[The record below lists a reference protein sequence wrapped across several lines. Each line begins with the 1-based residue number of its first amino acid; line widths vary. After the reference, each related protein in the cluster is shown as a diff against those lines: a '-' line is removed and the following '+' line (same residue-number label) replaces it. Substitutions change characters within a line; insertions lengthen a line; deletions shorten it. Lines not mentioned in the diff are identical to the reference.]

1 MLMRGALALSLLPL
15 AACGPV
21 PVDVAERQCA
31 QRARESAAPFGTAA
45 FGIGTDG
52 RRIRPIA
59 RSEITL
65 STDFI
70 VGRDPQQV
78 YQSCVRQRSGQP
90 PTRPL
95 VL

>member
-1 MLMRGALALSLLPL
+1 MLRGVLALSLVPL

-31 QRARESAAPFGTAA
+31 ERARQAAAPFGNAQ
-45 FGIGTDG
+45 FGVSSDG
-52 RRIRPIA
+52 RRVRPIA
-59 RSEITL
+59 RTEITL
-65 STDFI
+65 STDFL
-70 VGRDPQQV
+70 VGRDPQAV
-78 YQSCVRQRSGQP
+78 YQACVRDRSGHP

>member
-1 MLMRGALALSLLPL
+1 MLMRGALALSLLSL

-21 PVDVAERQCA
+21 PVEVAERQCA
-31 QRARESAAPFGTAA
+31 ERARQAVAPFGTAA

-52 RRIRPIA
+52 SRVRPIA
-59 RSEITL
+59 RTEINL

-70 VGRDPQQV
+70 GGRDPQQV